1 MEVPVVAEEPPITEE
16 TENAELADSVENF
29 EKFVYELFD
38 KNGVLNDLRAY
49 LRGHIVNVLKSAQ
62 TGDPPPCQRHFT
74 QRLDLTYQALNMLV
88 AEYLLRL
95 EFSYSLS
102 VFVSEIPL
110 ANMVFEFAKTLMR
123 NNDENFTSLRFQDS
137 DVWSI
142 LNYLGV
148 MCDSEHSSN
157 IVEMYKS
164 VETCPLLLCIF
175 KCIPMYNKPHAVN
188 SSDESISSSVKSS
201 DTLGDKTKSSHR
213 NLPVHDKCK
222 HYALCWTCQS
232 KMIRVKEKYCKK
244 KKSLTK
250 SVKETKLDQYN
261 VDCLMKNI
269 GVLERSLIDEMFQQ
283 LKSVYEAEVEMV
295 KEEEQRKVKRSLAT
309 HALQLQKRR
318 HDIEE
323 SLKAREVELEL
334 AVQQKKKFLWGLARA
349 LRDQHRHVS
358 HETERLTA
366 KEDSLKI
373 QLGEAEEILKQRGE
387 EVRSQITSEL
397 AILEQH
403 LESMKTE
410 RENINRERTE
420 LNNLKKHEKSTKE
433 HNTEHEQLKSHY
445 DLLKNELSI
454 LRKYLESMSIQPKC
468 VIERSTITDLY
479 DVTSKLNVTLNNG
492 QDVEYARH
500 DGKLRSNQVVNDFKK
515 QKNVNFSQ
523 SNLDEIYREASQE
536 RRSSSSDV
544 GDMGRM
550 ERFHEQETLRQ
561 LRDENQRLKTFAA
574 QQSEHITELRCQ
586 QAQMRAQ
593 LTAAQFQQSTTAT
606 THQGPTTYAGPTV
619 PPTCRPRTAPAVV
632 PPATYLVHRMSTS
645 ASAHALNHG
654 WRKGA
659 GEELSLFSN
668 AQPRILVPGDTIPFI
683 GVLKDRHNDNRR
695 HIVNQWRNLRRR
707 TSPIGAVV
715 KPRNI
720 TTAQRDKLSKERPE
734 PSTSQMDPITQSQNF
749 LTETQ
754 EFENDSLEPTSGNR
768 CQRPKTAVAD
778 KMREKSPNTVLREVK
793 NKLRTKDSTKRQ
805 TPTVTRDKSPNS
817 VLREAKLRL
826 RKLEIEAEA
835 VEKSYL
841 NFRKRQAELRNER
854 TSFSGPTDESV
865 IRDIRNL
872 EIKRSSSLQK
882 VGDTHNTH
890 KDFKISYLEADQ
902 KTMNNDIDK
911 YLKEYQ
917 TKYDIGETYF
927 KNKNVAQNKAS
938 PIPESYSEIED
949 KRLPDDYL
957 ETPIIEFRKLY
968 YSEKSRYY
976 DRNKGDNKPD
986 GNRPNDCIDKIDS
999 EKSLDANRGKVDCEP
1014 ENQNDDNKLDKAI
1027 TELEILKHN
1036 INKIYDLPDEPE
1048 VKIEEEETG
1057 LRDELSKTEAAE
1069 DKNLLRVEVES
1080 VSEVNDIKVTE
1091 SQTQDLLLVVQSP
1104 IEVGDTLES
1113 DSDEKLS
1120 PQMTI
1125 IVSPKRSSPKGPNDM
1140 DSLGSRSLSPVQAR
1154 LTRNDVIDA
1163 IFRADPENQLSSVQM
1178 QLELSKDI
1186 LEDSITESEK
1196 GEIGEYPDDFS
1207 ADVDNYNS
1215 RSDYEN
1221 NSPISIPKTSEDENF
1236 WDS

>member
-16 TENAELADSVENF
+16 TENAERADSVENF

-110 ANMVFEFAKTLMR
+110 ANMVFEFAKTLMQ

-148 MCDSEHSSN
+148 MCDSEHASS

-222 HYALCWTCQS
+222 HYALCRTCQS
-232 KMIRVKEKYCKK
+232 KMIRVKEKYRKK

-318 HDIEE
+318 HEIEE
-323 SLKAREVELEL
+323 SLKAREVELEH

-349 LRDQHRHVS
+349 LRDQHRHVARAARDVR

-387 EVRSQITSEL
+387 EVRLQITSEL

-500 DGKLRSNQVVNDFKK
+500 DSKLRSNQVVNDFKK

-523 SNLDEIYREASQE
+523 VCFY
-536 RRSSSSDV
+536 
-544 GDMGRM
+544 
-550 ERFHEQETLRQ
+550 
-561 LRDENQRLKTFAA
+561 
-574 QQSEHITELRCQ
+574 
-586 QAQMRAQ
+586 
-593 LTAAQFQQSTTAT
+593 
-606 THQGPTTYAGPTV
+606 
-619 PPTCRPRTAPAVV
+619 TC
-632 PPATYLVHRMSTS
+632 
-645 ASAHALNHG
+645 
-654 WRKGA
+654 
-659 GEELSLFSN
+659 
-668 AQPRILVPGDTIPFI
+668 
-683 GVLKDRHNDNRR
+683 
-695 HIVNQWRNLRRR
+695 
-707 TSPIGAVV
+707 
-715 KPRNI
+715 
-720 TTAQRDKLSKERPE
+720 
-734 PSTSQMDPITQSQNF
+734 
-749 LTETQ
+749 
-754 EFENDSLEPTSGNR
+754 
-768 CQRPKTAVAD
+768 
-778 KMREKSPNTVLREVK
+778 
-793 NKLRTKDSTKRQ
+793 
-805 TPTVTRDKSPNS
+805 
-817 VLREAKLRL
+817 
-826 RKLEIEAEA
+826 
-835 VEKSYL
+835 
-841 NFRKRQAELRNER
+841 
-854 TSFSGPTDESV
+854 
-865 IRDIRNL
+865 
-872 EIKRSSSLQK
+872 
-882 VGDTHNTH
+882 
-890 KDFKISYLEADQ
+890 
-902 KTMNNDIDK
+902 
-911 YLKEYQ
+911 
-917 TKYDIGETYF
+917 
-927 KNKNVAQNKAS
+927 
-938 PIPESYSEIED
+938 
-949 KRLPDDYL
+949 
-957 ETPIIEFRKLY
+957 
-968 YSEKSRYY
+968 
-976 DRNKGDNKPD
+976 
-986 GNRPNDCIDKIDS
+986 
-999 EKSLDANRGKVDCEP
+999 
-1014 ENQNDDNKLDKAI
+1014 
-1027 TELEILKHN
+1027 
-1036 INKIYDLPDEPE
+1036 
-1048 VKIEEEETG
+1048 
-1057 LRDELSKTEAAE
+1057 
-1069 DKNLLRVEVES
+1069 
-1080 VSEVNDIKVTE
+1080 
-1091 SQTQDLLLVVQSP
+1091 
-1104 IEVGDTLES
+1104 
-1113 DSDEKLS
+1113 
-1120 PQMTI
+1120 
-1125 IVSPKRSSPKGPNDM
+1125 
-1140 DSLGSRSLSPVQAR
+1140 
-1154 LTRNDVIDA
+1154 
-1163 IFRADPENQLSSVQM
+1163 
-1178 QLELSKDI
+1178 
-1186 LEDSITESEK
+1186 
-1196 GEIGEYPDDFS
+1196 
-1207 ADVDNYNS
+1207 
-1215 RSDYEN
+1215 
-1221 NSPISIPKTSEDENF
+1221 
-1236 WDS
+1236 